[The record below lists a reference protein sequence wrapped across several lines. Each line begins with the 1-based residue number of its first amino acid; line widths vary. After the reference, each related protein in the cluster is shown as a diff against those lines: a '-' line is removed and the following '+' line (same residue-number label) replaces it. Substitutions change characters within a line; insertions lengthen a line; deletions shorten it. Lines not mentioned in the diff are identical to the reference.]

1 MISNDFYTY
10 FSTCTVGIV
19 SGRNVIGTGFFAAPG
34 RVITCAH
41 VVASLGKRVDIRWN
55 KLTFSGEV
63 EKAGNPKSLLV
74 SDPGASPDP
83 DLAVIRLEQ
92 AAFGPETQHPCVHL
106 SRDAPDLGD
115 SFYAYGHAE
124 GEYAENGEALT
135 LAYDGPANDAMGRA
149 MLNLKGGNVLPG
161 MSGSPLLNLRTG
173 RVNAVLF
180 VTRGVGLGGRGIPV
194 SFVLEMVP
202 ELAKPHDEY
211 HEKSPRWIALWAGT
225 EPVAAAPSSLPKA
238 PRAAELAFKKKKDAL
253 GVWAER
259 LHIDKRPNLFGDSLV
274 RYRIENLQ
282 CESRLSGIR
291 IYMWSTVGAIGAPKP
306 EDDSEDLIR
315 WEASSER
322 ELPQPLDQKIKELR
336 TLRGR
341 FAFRTPLQSGRK
353 ISFGWSVQILNQYA
367 LSDWEFWNMYGT
379 EARHFDLSLL
389 AEPMEYFPHV
399 VWFPLESLTI
409 RLALPP
415 SLPTQPALSVY
426 QCRNQGRIQPS
437 DVVHE
442 GWLEMH
448 PKEGSEWMTDVEGR
462 WIPDAVEADKRA
474 ESLIVNQP
482 GPGISTFDVRYPR
495 VGWCYSLD
503 WPLPIT
509 FTQVVRDTENL
520 RGALRVFGAWCR
532 NQTRDAV
539 KEALHEKFRS
549 FAEDL
554 RMEYSTEGSE
564 AFEVT
569 LMTYDPSI
577 RKLVVVDGFR
587 NGNDL
592 NDADWNFALPFG
604 TGLAGAC
611 FREGNQAICWLR
623 REQESRF
630 SYYLPVTEKELHEA
644 LLLIPIDHPS
654 LPLVVNRPVAQE
666 QSGVFSERA
675 QQVIA
680 VLVVASDAEDTK
692 LLRLST
698 SQEALS
704 DESVK
709 RAMSELATIAEKARQ
724 LGADIAEALASCTDA
739 PVEE

>member
-10 FSTCTVGIV
+10 FSACTVGIL

-41 VVASLGKRVDIRWN
+41 VVAALGKRVDIRWN

-63 EKAGNPKSLLV
+63 EKAGNPKSLLT

-92 AAFGPETQHPCVHL
+92 AAFGPETQHPCVYL
-106 SRDAPDLGD
+106 SGETPRIGD

-124 GEYAENGEALT
+124 GEYAENGEAVT
-135 LAYDGPANDAMGRA
+135 LAYEGPANDAMGRT
-149 MLNLKGGNVLPG
+149 MLNLKAGNVLPG

-180 VTRGVGLGGRGIPV
+180 VTRGAGLGGRGIPI
-194 SFVLEMVP
+194 SFVLEMIP
-202 ELAKPHDEY
+202 DLAKPHDEY
-211 HEKSPRWIALWAGT
+211 HEKSSRWVELWTGT
-225 EPVAAAPSSLPKA
+225 APAPAAPPSVPTAPKG
-238 PRAAELAFKKKKDAL
+238 AEQAFTKKKIAL

-259 LHIDKRPNLFGDSLV
+259 LHIEKRPNLFGDSLV

-282 CESRLSGIR
+282 SESRLLGIA
-291 IYMWSTVGAIGAPKP
+291 IQMWSAVGSIGVPKP
-306 EDDSEDLIR
+306 EDDSQDAIVWQGSL
-315 WEASSER
+315 ER
-322 ELPQPLDQKIKELR
+322 DLPQPLDRKIEELR

-341 FAFRTPLQSGRK
+341 FAFKTALQPGGK

-367 LSDWEFWNMYGT
+367 LSDWEFWNMYGP

-389 AEPMEYFPHV
+389 SEPMEYFPQV
-399 VWFPLESLTI
+399 VWFPVEYLTI

-415 SLPTQPALSVY
+415 SLPSCPSLSVY
-426 QCRNQGRIQPS
+426 QCRNQARIQTG
-437 DVVHE
+437 DVVRQ

-448 PKEGSEWMTDVEGR
+448 PREDSCWMTDVEGR
-462 WIPDAVEADKRA
+462 WVPDNVEADKRA
-474 ESLIVNQP
+474 RNLIVNYP

-509 FTQVVRDTENL
+509 LTQVVRDAEKL
-520 RGALRVFGAWCR
+520 RQALRAFGACCR
-532 NQTRDAV
+532 NQTQSVAANED
-539 KEALHEKFRS
+539 LHEKFRE

-554 RMEYSTEGSE
+554 RREYSTESSE

-569 LMTYDPSI
+569 LMTYDADI
-577 RKLVVVDGFR
+577 RKLIVVDGFR

-592 NDADWNFALPFG
+592 NDSDWNFALPFG

-630 SYYLPVTEKELHEA
+630 NYYLPITEKEQHQA

-654 LPLVVNRPVAQE
+654 LPLVVNLPVAQE
-666 QSGVFSERA
+666 RSGAFSERA

-680 VLVVASDAEDTK
+680 ILVVASDAEDTK

-698 SQEALS
+698 SQEDLS
-704 DESVK
+704 GEAVK
-709 RAMSELATIAEKARQ
+709 RAMSELAKIAEKARE
-724 LGADIAEALASCTDA
+724 LGAAIAEAVQRTR
-739 PVEE
+739 P